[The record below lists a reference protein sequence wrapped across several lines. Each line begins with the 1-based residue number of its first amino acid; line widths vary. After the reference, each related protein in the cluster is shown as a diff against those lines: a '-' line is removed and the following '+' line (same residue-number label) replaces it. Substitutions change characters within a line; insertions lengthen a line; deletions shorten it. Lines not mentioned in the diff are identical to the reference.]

1 MAEACLALSFPVV
14 SGNVSLYNATGAEP
28 ILPTPAI
35 GAVGLIEDASKTAR
49 IAFPAASLA
58 ILMIGEAKGEIGR
71 SIYLRE
77 IHGSE
82 KGAPPEVDLKA
93 ERRNGDFVRGLI
105 GGGSVAACHDISD
118 GGLLVALA
126 EMAMAG
132 GVGATLDIPVEAGL
146 LFGEDQARYII
157 ATATP
162 EVIEA
167 KAGAASVPI
176 RRLGVTGGDVLA
188 LAGDSIAVAAL
199 KDTHEGWLPAY
210 MAGRD

>member
-1 MAEACLALSFPVV
+1 V

-49 IAFPAASLA
+49 IAFPAADLT
-58 ILMIGEAKGEIGR
+58 ILMIGEAKGEIGQ

-77 IHGSE
+77 IHDAE

-105 GGGSVAACHDISD
+105 TGGTVAACHDISD

-132 GVGATLDIPVEAGL
+132 GIGAALDLPAETSL

-157 ATATP
+157 ATNTP
-162 EVIEA
+162 EAIEA

-176 RRLGVTGGDVLA
+176 RRLGVTGGDALT

-199 KDTHEGWLPAY
+199 KNAHEGWLPAY
-210 MAGRD
+210 MAGKAE